1 MARKRELTKD
11 EKIDKEIKRLK
22 DIYKEI
28 DQRKTKT
35 LEGLIQECAFMRITL
50 EELRKNI
57 NETGVID
64 EMPQGDYTILRESP
78 YVKTYHTM
86 IQRYTTAN
94 EKLLGLLPKVEKDP
108 PKNDGFDDFVEGR
121 EDI

>member
-1 MARKRELTKD
+1 MPRKKELTKD

-22 DIYKEI
+22 EIYKEV

-35 LEGLIQECAFMRITL
+35 LEGLIQECGFMRITL
-50 EELRKNI
+50 EELRKII
-57 NETGVID
+57 NETGVVD

-94 EKLLGLLPKVEKDP
+94 EKLLGLLPKEKEAP
-108 PKNDGFDDFVEGR
+108 PKDDGFDNFVEGR
-121 EDI
+121 EDV

>member
-1 MARKRELTKD
+1 MPRKKELTKD

-22 DIYKEI
+22 EIYKEV

-35 LEGLIQECAFMRITL
+35 LEGLIQECGFMRITL

-57 NETGVID
+57 NETGVVD

-94 EKLLGLLPKVEKDP
+94 EKLLGLLPKEKEVPHKD
-108 PKNDGFDDFVEGR
+108 DSFDNFVEGR
-121 EDI
+121 EDV